1 MHTLIFKTED
11 IAQLAKATE
20 AHRGKQ
26 FKIPYTN
33 ETTEDVGFWLVK
45 DDGIY
50 LMNAFDV
57 GAAKNNIVV
66 YADGYEP
73 DNEDCWALAHE
84 VSGDDFAD
92 FVPISDCI
100 LKLLLHHH
108 GDLEIGL
115 TETELQVNA
124 NNRRKLSKKL
134 NN

>member
-26 FKIPYTN
+26 FKIPYTD

-50 LMNAFDV
+50 VMSAFKTKD
-57 GAAKNNIVV
+57 GSPIVA
-66 YADGYEP
+66 YADGYDP
-73 DNEDCWALAHE
+73 SKYDCYEEAHY
-84 VSGDDFAD
+84 VSADDFAE